1 MATSDATQQVPYRVI
16 QLEWEAKKGYT
27 NEPVENFDGL
37 VTHHPNSNRF
47 ARLVNGSAVG
57 GEPGRTMGLIGG
69 EMQEI
74 EVAKPGRSYGLRA
87 DQVLLKKDFILED
100 SRSPTGPASRA
111 LDVPSPVAGVV
122 GAVDT
127 TGGLVEV
134 LDRKDG
140 DVILRVRHMSPLH
153 VKVGD
158 QVEYGQ
164 ALGVQSKQST
174 AKIHVH
180 MEVDTRYY
188 QHYENYV
195 GDLVSGRLSIDTE
208 RRDRGIEP
216 RPFVDDGTI
225 RIGESSEMVQK
236 VQQTLNAEGYRGADN
251 QPHQEDGVYRLS
263 MQAAVINYQQAHG
276 LSQTGDIDPATLQQ
290 IAPRTFPP
298 ELNREDHNATP
309 TYRNLQGAVPSQD
322 PLHRQA
328 EEAVR
333 RLEQSLGRDY
343 DDNSARLAA
352 SSAHL
357 AKANG
362 LTQIDH
368 VVLSNQTAA
377 VGKGENV
384 FVVQGALDN
393 PAHLMAHMKT
403 SDAIAQP
410 VEQSLS
416 QLQTLSET
424 QRQQQAQQQSQQQ
437 DQQQLSAPQHRMSS

>member
-1 MATSDATQQVPYRVI
+1 
-16 QLEWEAKKGYT
+16 
-27 NEPVENFDGL
+27 
-37 VTHHPNSNRF
+37 
-47 ARLVNGSAVG
+47 
-57 GEPGRTMGLIGG
+57 
-69 EMQEI
+69 
-74 EVAKPGRSYGLRA
+74 
-87 DQVLLKKDFILED
+87 
-100 SRSPTGPASRA
+100 
-111 LDVPSPVAGVV
+111 
-122 GAVDT
+122 
-127 TGGLVEV
+127 
-134 LDRKDG
+134 
-140 DVILRVRHMSPLH
+140 
-153 VKVGD
+153 
-158 QVEYGQ
+158 
-164 ALGVQSKQST
+164 
-174 AKIHVH
+174 
-180 MEVDTRYY
+180 MEVDSRYY

-195 GDLVSGRLSIDTE
+195 GDLVSGRLSIDAE

-216 RPFVDDGTI
+216 RPFVEDGTI

-251 QPHQEDGVYRLS
+251 QPLQEDGVYRLS

-333 RLEQSLGRDY
+333 RLEQNLGRDY

-368 VVLSNQTAA
+368 VVLSNQTAS
-377 VGKGENV
+377 VGRGENV

-393 PAHLMAHMKT
+393 PAHLMTHMKT

-437 DQQQLSAPQHRMSS
+437 DQQQQLSAPQHRMV

>member
-1 MATSDATQQVPYRVI
+1 MAAQEATPQIPYRLM
-16 QLEWEAKKGYT
+16 QLEWDQKKEYH
-27 NEPVENFDGL
+27 NEVVENFDDL
-37 VTHHPNSNRF
+37 VTHHPYGNRG
-47 ARLVNGSAVG
+47 ANLQNGSAVG
-57 GEPGRTMGLIGG
+57 RQRGRTLGLIGD
-69 EMQEI
+69 EFQEI
-74 EVAKPGRSYGLRA
+74 EVAEPGQTHGLRP
-87 DQVLLKKDFILED
+87 DQVLLKKDFLLED
-100 SRSPTGPASRA
+100 SRLPPGPASRA

-122 GAVDT
+122 GTADARQ
-127 TGGLVEV
+127 GLVDV
-134 LDRKDG
+134 LDREGG

-153 VKVGD
+153 VQAGD
-158 QVEYGQ
+158 RVEYGQ
-164 ALGVQSKQST
+164 ALGVQGKQAT
-174 AKIHVH
+174 QAIHVH

-195 GDLVSGRLSIDTE
+195 GDLVSGRLSIDAE

-216 RPFVDDGTI
+216 RPFVDDETI
-225 RIGESSEMVQK
+225 RIGESSEMVRK
-236 VQQTLNAEGYRGADN
+236 AQQTLNAEGYRGADN
-251 QPHQEDGVYRLS
+251 QPLQEDGVYRLS

-290 IAPRTFPP
+290 IAPRIFPP
-298 ELNREDHNATP
+298 ELNREDHNAAP
-309 TYRNLQGAVPSQD
+309 TYRNIQGAVPSQD

-328 EEAVR
+328 EDAVR

-368 VVLSNQTAA
+368 VVLSNQTAS
-377 VGKGENV
+377 VGRGENV
-384 FVVQGALDN
+384 FVVQGALEN
-393 PAHLMAHMKT
+393 PAHQMAHMKT

-410 VEQSLS
+410 VEQSLL

-424 QRQQQAQQQSQQQ
+424 QRQQQAQQQSQHQ
-437 DQQQLSAPQHRMSS
+437 DQQQVSAPQHRMV

>member
-1 MATSDATQQVPYRVI
+1 MAEQDAKQQIPYRII
-16 QLEWEAKKGYT
+16 QLEWDAKKGEH
-27 NEPVENFDGL
+27 NEVLGSFDDL
-37 VTHHPNSNRF
+37 VTHHPKSNSD
-47 ARLVNGSAVG
+47 AHLVNGKVVGGQAGRTLGVVG
-57 GEPGRTMGLIGG
+57 GEI
-69 EMQEI
+69 QEI
-74 EVAKPGRSYGLRA
+74 EVSKAGKDYGLRP
-87 DQVLLKKDFILED
+87 DQVLLKKDFMLED
-100 SRSPTGPASRA
+100 SRLPSGPASRS

-122 GAVDT
+122 GTVNPSK
-127 TGGLVEV
+127 GLVDV
-134 LDRKDG
+134 LDREGG

-153 VKVGD
+153 VKSGD

-164 ALGVQSKQST
+164 ALGVQSKQAT
-174 AKIHVH
+174 GAIHVH
-180 MEVDTRYY
+180 MEVDSRYY

-195 GDLVSGRLSIDTE
+195 GDLVSGRLSIDAE

-225 RIGESSEMVQK
+225 RIGESSEMVRK

-251 QPHQEDGVYRLS
+251 QPLQEDGVYRLS

-298 ELNREDHNATP
+298 ELNREDHNAAP
-309 TYRNLQGAVPSQD
+309 TYRNIQGAVPSQD

-368 VVLSNQTAA
+368 VVLSNQTAS
-377 VGKGENV
+377 VGRGENV
-384 FVVQGALDN
+384 FVVQGALNN

-424 QRQQQAQQQSQQQ
+424 QRQQQAQQQGQQQ
-437 DQQQLSAPQHRMSS
+437 DQQQQLSAPQHRMV